1 VSRRKYSKHGSDVF
15 LKRDLKRDLSRL
27 RYAQITHIVNCL
39 PDADLTHLGVPI
51 EKYVDTAKDC
61 GMQVIRIP
69 MLEGGVPQE
78 NVDIVAGQI
87 DNIVELV
94 RSGVNVLIH
103 CKGGIGRA
111 SLVAACML
119 MRLEICPDPDFA
131 VAYLR
136 KVRSPHAVETIRQ
149 EDFIDLYYKYN
160 QGEPRLQGLFQPT
173 EGPQPDSHSCSRSS

>member
-1 VSRRKYSKHGSDVF
+1 
-15 LKRDLKRDLSRL
+15 
-27 RYAQITHIVNCL
+27 
-39 PDADLTHLGVPI
+39 VPI
-51 EKYVDTAKDC
+51 EEYVDTAKDC

-78 NVDIVAGQI
+78 NVDIVADQI

-94 RSGVNVLIH
+94 RSGVNVLIR

-160 QGEPRLQGLFQPT
+160 QENRVSKVFFSRRRALNPIHTAVQEVLEGLKEIEDWAVDCLLHVLCYVQCNL
-173 EGPQPDSHSCSRSS
+173 D